1 MYASGTKQGFILFVE
16 HFYFE
21 YDGGTMLRW
30 SGRIRVS
37 SRRRLTVYLPSLP
50 DEIEL
55 HDQVK
60 PSTKMNH
67 FSKEK

>member
-1 MYASGTKQGFILFVE
+1 MFYLFVD

-21 YDGGTMLRW
+21 YDAGTILRR
-30 SGRIRVS
+30 SAQLRGS

-55 HDQVK
+55 HDRVK
-60 PSTKMNH
+60 SSTKINH